1 MTAAPTEVEDRL
13 ARLERSGPPQL
24 GVYDGRGVPL
34 APTLAPD
41 SPAAQMAEADQRRLA
56 ERRAEAA
63 AEEDR
68 QRAERERLAAQ
79 AALDEAIRADLYA
92 SNAPRRDRAIADL
105 KVAGDKLAVID
116 RKRDA
121 LLAEM
126 STLREVIA
134 RFAPSS

>member
-1 MTAAPTEVEDRL
+1 MTAPTEVEDRL

-92 SNAPRRDRAIADL
+92 SNAPARAKAEADL
-105 KVAGDKLAVID
+105 KVARDKRAILGRKLAD
-116 RKRDA
+116 LDA
-121 LLAEM
+121 EIAKH
-126 STLREVIA
+126 REIA
-134 RFAPSS
+134 SRFAPS

>member
-92 SNAPRRDRAIADL
+92 SNAPARAKAEADL
-105 KVAGDKLAVID
+105 KVARDKRAILGRKLAD
-116 RKRDA
+116 LDA
-121 LLAEM
+121 EIAKH
-126 STLREVIA
+126 REIA
-134 RFAPSS
+134 SRFAPS